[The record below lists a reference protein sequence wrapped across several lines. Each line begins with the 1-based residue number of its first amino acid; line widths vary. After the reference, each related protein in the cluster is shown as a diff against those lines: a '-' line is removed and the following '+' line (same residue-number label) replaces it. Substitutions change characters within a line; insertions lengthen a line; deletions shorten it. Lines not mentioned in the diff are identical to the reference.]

1 MELKNQ
7 MWVSYNNQPHF
18 IEHIRTNT
26 VLIRNLKED
35 TSVVSKDKLSPIN
48 IPQFTKGDIVVYTD
62 TYHKNLIGKMVTVR
76 NVTNKDNAY
85 APYEVA
91 CGSDVE
97 YVTPF
102 DVVRLNYWE
111 MDYEI
116 QEHWEQCMGLL
127 Q

>member
-35 TSVVSKDKLSPIN
+35 TSVVSKDKLSPID

-62 TYHKNLIGKMVTVR
+62 TYHKNLIGKLVTVR
-76 NVTNKDNAY
+76 DTTANNTY
-85 APYEVA
+85 APYQVA

-102 DVVRLNYWE
+102 DIVRLNY
-111 MDYEI
+111 
-116 QEHWEQCMGLL
+116 
-127 Q
+127 